1 MLRCVHVYL
10 SAVDAVRIE
19 ITEYRFATFYTVD
32 LSICYVDDLQSMS
45 YCTKARN
52 MEGERKALHK
62 ASKQASIACC
72 DQCSW

>member
-19 ITEYRFATFYTVD
+19 ITEYRFVTFYTVD
-32 LSICYVDDLQSMS
+32 LSICYVVDDLQSMS

-52 MEGERKALHK
+52 MEGERKALHR
-62 ASKQASIACC
+62 ASIDCC